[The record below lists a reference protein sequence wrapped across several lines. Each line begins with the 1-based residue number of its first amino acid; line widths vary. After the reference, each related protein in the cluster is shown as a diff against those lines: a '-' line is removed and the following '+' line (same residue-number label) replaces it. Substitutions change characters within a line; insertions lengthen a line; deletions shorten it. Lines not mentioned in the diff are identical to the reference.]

1 MTRLK
6 GYNIA
11 LQINSKTVLGRTQED
26 LTISAIIKESITKDD
41 EGETQ
46 IEVVGHDVS
55 FKVAALAALN
65 SGSSSQTTL
74 SRDEVI
80 DQALKTGDSAKVP
93 VKYVGDTGASYTG
106 TAVIINCTE
115 SSQAEAAS
123 DVNLSIDLKLVGGK
137 LTKVST
143 S

>member
-1 MTRLK
+1 M
-6 GYNIA
+6 
-11 LQINSKTVLGRTQED
+11 QINSKTVLGRTQED

>member
-46 IEVVGHDVS
+46 IEVVSHDVS
-55 FKVAALAALN
+55 FKVAALAALS
-65 SGSSSQTTL
+65 SGSSTQTTL

-80 DQALKTGDSAKVP
+80 DQALKTGDAAKVP
-93 VKYVGDTGASYTG
+93 VKYVGDTGAAYTG
-106 TAVIINCTE
+106 TAVITNCTE
-115 SSQAEAAS
+115 SSQAEATS

-137 LTKVST
+137 LTKVS
-143 S
+143 SS

>member
-1 MTRLK
+1 MARLK

-46 IEVVGHDVS
+46 KEVVGHDVA

-65 SGSSSQTTL
+65 SGSNSQTTL

-80 DQALKTGDSAKVP
+80 DQALKTGDAAKVP
-93 VKYVGDTGASYTG
+93 VKYLGDAGASYTG
-106 TAVIINCTE
+106 TAIITNCTE
-115 SSQAEAAS
+115 SSNAEATS
-123 DVNLSIDLKLVGGK
+123 DVNLSIDLQLVGK
-137 LTKVST
+137 LTKVS
-143 S
+143 SS